1 EDYASAVAGSGRAG
15 DRLLDHARDDDVAV
29 LCFTSG
35 TTGRPKGAML
45 THANLALNALSVN
58 AVLGLTEPDEV
69 WACGSPLFHVGGFG
83 DLLMQLPICGTFVI
97 LPSRH
102 FDAASI
108 ADLME
113 HSATTGCS
121 FVPAQWQAICALPGI
136 RERPVARRLRH
147 VGYGASASPLV
158 LLQALNDTFPNAD
171 RIHAFGQTEMSP
183 TTTILHGEDA
193 VRKLGSVGRPIPHV
207 EARIVSDDM
216 DDVPAGEVGEIVYR
230 GPHVF
235 A

>member
-1 EDYASAVAGSGRAG
+1 MLRHALSGRASLRACLVIGPSTVTGAPPVEDYASAVAGSGRAG

-121 FVPAQWQAICALPGI
+121 SC
-136 RERPVARRLRH
+136 RR
-147 VGYGASASPLV
+147 S
-158 LLQALNDTFPNAD
+158 
-171 RIHAFGQTEMSP
+171 
-183 TTTILHGEDA
+183 
-193 VRKLGSVGRPIPHV
+193 GR
-207 EARIVSDDM
+207 
-216 DDVPAGEVGEIVYR
+216 
-230 GPHVF
+230 
-235 A
+235 